1 MLRDFIEWRVPH
13 SVKSRNTSPGE
24 KAKDTCTMPARVF
37 LKERCCGILG
47 SGTPERKRRNI
58 LFNLS
63 RFPLRASSLVLQAG
77 GKDSFVCGS
86 CYYLMAGVIVIGEMG
101 KTNVE
106 LSSFS

>member
-1 MLRDFIEWRVPH
+1 
-13 SVKSRNTSPGE
+13 
-24 KAKDTCTMPARVF
+24 
-37 LKERCCGILG
+37 
-47 SGTPERKRRNI
+47 